1 MPFVDLTNTIAFTQN
16 LIAGYLNSDRVNIT
30 CANTFVGLVG
40 LKDTDLINN
49 KTEIGYWLSESFQH
63 KGIITR
69 SCKSLM
75 DYVFKIFGMNR
86 VQLKAATENFKSQ
99 RVAERLGL
107 SLEGIERDGELHDKG
122 FVDLKIFALLKKNFI
137 SSN

>member
-1 MPFVDLTNTIAFTQN
+1 LPFVDLTNTIAFTQN

-30 CANTFVGLVG
+30 CAIYYKNTFVGLVG

-69 SCKSLM
+69 SCKGLM
-75 DYVFKIFGMNR
+75 DYAFKILGMNR

-107 SLEGIERDGELHDKG
+107 SLEGIERDGELHDR
-122 FVDLKIFALLKKNFI
+122 DLSI
-137 SSN
+137 

>member
-1 MPFVDLTNTIAFTQN
+1 
-16 LIAGYLNSDRVNIT
+16 
-30 CANTFVGLVG
+30 LVG

-69 SCKSLM
+69 SCKGLM
-75 DYVFKIFGMNR
+75 DYAFKILGMNR

-107 SLEGIERDGELHDKG
+107 SLEGIERDGELHDR
-122 FVDLKIFALLKKNFI
+122 DLSI
-137 SSN
+137 